1 MARGNPGKAESRPQ
15 AEPRT
20 TARGRVVSTN
30 PPKVSLERQIRCVKR
45 EIAKRQSVYPRW
57 VQKGRMTP
65 EQAADEHEAMAA
77 VLVTLLELEAATR
90 LI

>member
-1 MARGNPGKAESRPQ
+1 
-15 AEPRT
+15 
-20 TARGRVVSTN
+20 
-30 PPKVSLERQIRCVKR
+30 
-45 EIAKRQSVYPRW
+45 
-57 VQKGRMTP
+57 MTP